1 MKVARILKAITG
13 IIQEGI
19 GMLTAILAL
28 LLFLSIVDVEEVF
41 RLPSELLPFYLLIL
55 GLFSIFSIAS
65 GLFLIREEQG

>member
-1 MKVARILKAITG
+1 MKLTRILKAITG

-55 GLFSIFSIAS
+55 GLFSIFSIVS
-65 GLFLIREEQG
+65 GLFLIRKE

>member
-1 MKVARILKAITG
+1 MKVSRILKAITG

-65 GLFLIREEQG
+65 GLFLIRKEQE